1 MISEKDSK
9 ELLIYSTRYVQS
21 KSIKL
26 ASLYYDE
33 LIGKLKEYREIK
45 YLMVDYYMLDKV
57 SDKIKEVI
65 ATGKFEDTKML
76 VVTADKL
83 PDDINFEKYVIYHTI
98 KDNDKFHPQLFLEEA
113 LFLSKHGD
121 NTGLKN
127 HGRENIGLWKRIE

>member
-9 ELLIYSTRYVQS
+9 DLLIYSTRYVQS

-113 LFLSKHGD
+113 LFLSKRGD